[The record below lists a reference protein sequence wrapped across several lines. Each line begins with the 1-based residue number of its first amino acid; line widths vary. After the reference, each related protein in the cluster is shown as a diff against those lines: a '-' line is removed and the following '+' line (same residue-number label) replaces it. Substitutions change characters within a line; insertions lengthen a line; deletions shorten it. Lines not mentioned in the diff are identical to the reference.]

1 VIFQGVQK
9 HALALSGLRQPTPA
23 PGQHDQ
29 PVVPKSWHL
38 CMDGKRASRIFNK
51 RNLPSNRSCRTWIL
65 PIWVLKRAAACVSFA
80 RMQKSWKS
88 DAELFAI
95 ARRELF
101 TAVVGDV
108 MDMMGYRTQFLPPAI
123 QPLRDDMVVIGRAM
137 PVLEADDTGG
147 EGPGRANDLLN
158 RPFGLML
165 RALDDLQT
173 DEVYLCSGSSPNYAL
188 WGELM
193 SMAASNRGAAGAV
206 VDGYSR
212 DTPGILKQN
221 FPTFSHGRYAQDQRP
236 RGKVIDFR
244 CALKVGAVH
253 VAPGDIVFGDL
264 DGVCVVPRAIERE
277 VFEAALQ
284 KANGERR
291 VFDAIKSGMGAQE
304 AWDTFGIM

>member
-1 VIFQGVQK
+1 MEI
-9 HALALSGLRQPTPA
+9 T
-23 PGQHDQ
+23 
-29 PVVPKSWHL
+29 
-38 CMDGKRASRIFNK
+38 
-51 RNLPSNRSCRTWIL
+51 
-65 PIWVLKRAAACVSFA
+65 
-80 RMQKSWKS
+80 WKS
-88 DAELFAI
+88 DDEMFAM

-108 MDMMGYRTQFLPPAI
+108 MDIMGYRNQFLPPAI
-123 QPLRDDMVVIGRAM
+123 QPLRDDMIVIGRAM

-147 EGPGRANDLLN
+147 EGPGRANSMMN
-158 RPFGLML
+158 QPFGLML
-165 RALDDLQT
+165 RALDDLKPN
-173 DEVYLCSGSSPNYAL
+173 EVYVCSGASPNYAL

-193 SMAASNRGAAGAV
+193 SMAAANRGAAGAV

-221 FPTFSHGRYAQDQRP
+221 FSTFSHGRYAQDQRP

-244 CALKVGAVH
+244 CTLKVGAVN

-277 VFEAALQ
+277 VFQAAWE

-291 VFDAIKSGMGAQE
+291 VFDAIKGGMGAQA
-304 AWDTFGIM
+304 AWEKFGIM